1 VRPCFVF
8 VQSVLLFVVS
18 TLTTAAVE
26 LEGSML
32 RKCGTDATVPVFTGG
47 AQQPDDKAGLYAL
60 RSVDE

>member
-1 VRPCFVF
+1 
-8 VQSVLLFVVS
+8 VLLFVVS
-18 TLTTAAVE
+18 TLAAAAVE